1 MNRSLLR
8 ELLLRVR
15 QLTDQSLVLRVSLCL
30 IQFNNNKKKIFIQ
43 FFRDYD
49 VEKEKE
55 IVNKKCITTFLGKL
69 LEST

>member
-55 IVNKKCITTFLGKL
+55 ILNKNVLQLSLGNY
-69 LEST
+69 